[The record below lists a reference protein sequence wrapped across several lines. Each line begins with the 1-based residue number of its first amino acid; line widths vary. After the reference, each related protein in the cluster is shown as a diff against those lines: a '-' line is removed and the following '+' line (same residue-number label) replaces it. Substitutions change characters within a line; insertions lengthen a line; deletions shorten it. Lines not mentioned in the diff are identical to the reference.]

1 MSKALSDIFG
11 STGARFVATIDSGS
25 IVQATL
31 NGRQLILAN
40 NRSVVVDAPG
50 LPAGDSIID
59 LRVVFGPGEP
69 DANIG
74 LGTVTPGTGTV
85 QAQVP
90 PGKVLNQFPVGAIK
104 LFGE

>member
-11 STGARFVATIDSGS
+11 SKQATFVATIDSGS
-25 IVQATL
+25 IVQARL
-31 NGRQLILAN
+31 NGRELKLEN
-40 NRSVVVDAPG
+40 NRSVVVDSPG
-50 LPAGDSIID
+50 LPAGDSVID
-59 LRVVFGPGEP
+59 MRVVFGPGEP

-74 LGTVTPGTGTV
+74 VGAVTSGTV

>member
-1 MSKALSDIFG
+1 MSKALADIFG
-11 STGARFVATIDSGS
+11 STGTNFVAQIDSGS

-31 NGRQLILAN
+31 KGQILAAGPDN
-40 NRSVVVDAPG
+40 QSVVVPS

-59 LRVVFGPGEP
+59 LRVVFGPGDP

-74 LGTVTPGTGTV
+74 VGAVTSGAV

-90 PGKVLNQFPVGAIK
+90 PGRVLNQFSVGAIK

>member
-11 STGARFVATIDSGS
+11 SSGAEFVATIDSGS

-31 NGRQLILAN
+31 NGRQLTLAD

-50 LPAGDSIID
+50 LPAGDSTID

-74 LGTVTPGTGTV
+74 IGTVTSGTV

-90 PGKVLNQFPVGAIK
+90 PGKILNQFPVGAIE

>member
-11 STGARFVATIDSGS
+11 STQSTFVATIDSGS

-31 NGRQLILAN
+31 NGRQLTLADN
-40 NRSVVVDAPG
+40 QSVVVDPPG
-50 LPAGDSIID
+50 LPAGDSVID

-74 LGTVTPGTGTV
+74 VGTVTTGRV
-85 QAQVP
+85 QSQVP

>member
-1 MSKALSDIFG
+1 MSKALSNIFG
-11 STGARFVATIDSGS
+11 STGAMFVAVIDSGS

-31 NGRQLILAN
+31 NGRQLTLVN

-50 LPAGDSIID
+50 LPAGDSFID

-74 LGTVTPGTGTV
+74 LGTVTSGTV
-85 QAQVP
+85 QVQVP

>member
-11 STGARFVATIDSGS
+11 STQSTFVATIDSGS

-31 NGRQLILAN
+31 NGRQLTLAD
-40 NRSVVVDAPG
+40 NRSVVVDLPG
-50 LPAGDSIID
+50 LPAGDSVID

-74 LGTVTPGTGTV
+74 VGAVKSGRA

-90 PGKVLNQFPVGAIK
+90 PGRILNQFPVGAIK

>member
-1 MSKALSDIFG
+1 MSKALSNIFG
-11 STGARFVATIDSGS
+11 STQSTFIATIDSGS

-31 NGRQLILAN
+31 DGRQLTLAD
-40 NRSVVVDAPG
+40 NRSVVVGPPG
-50 LPAGDSIID
+50 LPVGDSVID

-74 LGTVTPGTGTV
+74 IGAVTSGRV

>member
-1 MSKALSDIFG
+1 MSKETSDIFG
-11 STGARFVATIDSGS
+11 STGATFVATLDSGS

-31 NGRQLILAN
+31 NGRQLRLAN

-59 LRVVFGPGEP
+59 LRVVFAPGDP

-74 LGTVTPGTGTV
+74 VGEVTSGAA

-90 PGKVLNQFPVGAIK
+90 PGQVLNQFPVGAIN

>member
-1 MSKALSDIFG
+1 MSKAFSDIFG
-11 STGARFVATIDSGS
+11 STGATFVATLDSGS

-31 NGRQLILAN
+31 NGRQLTLAN
-40 NRSVVVDAPG
+40 SRSVVVDAPG
-50 LPAGDSIID
+50 LPAGDSTID

-74 LGTVTPGTGTV
+74 VGTVTSGTA

-90 PGKVLNQFPVGAIK
+90 PGKVLNQFPVGAMK

>member
-1 MSKALSDIFG
+1 MSRALSDIFG
-11 STGARFVATIDSGS
+11 STGATFVATIDSGS

-31 NGRQLILAN
+31 NGRQLTLAD

-50 LPAGDSIID
+50 MPAGDSFID
-59 LRVVFGPGEP
+59 LRVVFGPGDP

-74 LGTVTPGTGTV
+74 VGTVNSGTA

-90 PGKVLNQFPVGAIK
+90 PRKVLNQFPVGAIK